1 VNAVE
6 RFLEASRARNVDA
19 ASAELAPD
27 VVMLNPA
34 TDEPVVGNE
43 AVAAAL
49 RAVEETCDEFQ
60 HTHLLADT
68 SRAEAPLYGLVF
80 EAKVGTATLR
90 GVDLIEIDE
99 HDRIAR
105 FEVAARPMAALMALG
120 SRMSG
125 SQT

>member
-1 VNAVE
+1 MNAVE
-6 RFLEASRARNVDA
+6 RFLAAFRARNVDA

-68 SRAEAPLYGLVF
+68 YAVGRASRVRRRPGRKPGSHPRTAQQLGPKLVAGLTR
-80 EAKVGTATLR
+80 AAQPIASR
-90 GVDLIEIDE
+90 E
-99 HDRIAR
+99 HPT
-105 FEVAARPMAALMALG
+105 RPRCV
-120 SRMSG
+120 SSPVE
-125 SQT
+125 S